1 MLKITIIQNLQG
13 LAGTG
18 WSLYKKM
25 LLFFLL
31 YNNVGKARAL
41 NGFSARWHY
50 FLRHVCIWFTLVFCL
65 HWLGLR
71 SHRGHWWPSP
81 ECHCLNCSSS
91 FSSRLLICSC
101 RLHQW
106 RLIKFFL
113 HLSPFQLFSFNFPSC
128 FHHEIHHGT
137 TLYFI
142 IVFVDEYKINMY
154 FVKKPKAKTVLKIKI
169 FYFDI
174 KSDHKKNFCFFRNLE
189 NWDYSRLRDNLHME
203 MLKSRN

>member
-1 MLKITIIQNLQG
+1 MFTILTMLKITIIQNLQG

-91 FSSRLLICSC
+91 LSSRLLICSC

-106 RLIKFFL
+106 RLIKFLL

-142 IVFVDEYKINMY
+142 IVHVCWRIQDKY
-154 FVKKPKAKTVLKIKI
+154 V
-169 FYFDI
+169 
-174 KSDHKKNFCFFRNLE
+174 FR
-189 NWDYSRLRDNLHME
+189 
-203 MLKSRN
+203 